1 MKVNEELIRSLVE
14 KVLAE
19 TSWQKPA
26 QSESGGCGF
35 EKTVDPSGVL
45 SVRVPTVR
53 LEPFEGRDDVRLKDV
68 ATLEEAPRIGCGIME
83 LLDGADFEW
92 TLTYDEWDVV
102 LEGRLEIRIDGR
114 TVGGDAGDVLYIPRG
129 SHIHFTTPQY
139 AKFAYTVFPADW

>member
-19 TSWQKPA
+19 TGRQKPEE
-26 QSESGGCGF
+26 SKSGGCGF

-83 LLDGADFEW
+83 LRDGADFEW

>member
-68 ATLEEAPRIGCGIME
+68 ATLASAAASWSCATARILNGRSLTTNG
-83 LLDGADFEW
+83 
-92 TLTYDEWDVV
+92 TLYW
-102 LEGRLEIRIDGR
+102 R
-114 TVGGDAGDVLYIPRG
+114 GGWRSA
-129 SHIHFTTPQY
+129 
-139 AKFAYTVFPADW
+139 

>member
-1 MKVNEELIRSLVE
+1 MNVSEELIREIVT
-14 KVLAE
+14 KVLQESAGA
-19 TSWQKPA
+19 PA
-26 QSESGGCGF
+26 ADF
-35 EKTVDPSGVL
+35 EKHVDPSGIIGIKT
-45 SVRVPTVR
+45 STVR
-53 LEPFEGRDDVRLKDV
+53 CEPFGQDGVTLKDV
-68 ATLEEAPRIGCGIME
+68 VTLEEAPRMGCGIME
-83 LLDGADFEW
+83 LRDGADFEW

>member
-1 MKVNEELIRSLVE
+1 MQVNEELIRSLVE

-19 TSWQKPA
+19 AGAQKPA
-26 QSESGGCGF
+26 EGKKKDCGF
-35 EKTVDPSGVL
+35 EKTVDQSGVL
-45 SVRVPTVR
+45 GVKVSTVQ
-53 LEPFEGRDDVRLKDV
+53 LEPFEGREDVRLKDV

-83 LLDGADFEW
+83 LRDGADFEW

>member
-19 TSWQKPA
+19 TGRQKP
-26 QSESGGCGF
+26 EERKSGGGGF

-83 LLDGADFEW
+83 LRDGADFEW

>member
-19 TSWQKPA
+19 TGRQKPA
-26 QSESGGCGF
+26 EGKSGGCGF
-35 EKTVDPSGVL
+35 EKTIDPSGVL

-83 LLDGADFEW
+83 LRDGADFEW